1 MATLI
6 STGRNMKLTTIRT
19 VGGLTGLIILG
30 ACGSSP
36 QPTERL
42 VSAQAA
48 MRAAK
53 EVGAS
58 QYPQAQLHEKL
69 AQEQLERA
77 QKLIADGENER
88 AERLLWR
95 ATADAE
101 LAIAVTREA
110 TSKKAA
116 EAAAAGAR

>member
-19 VGGLTGLIILG
+19 MGGLTGLILLG
-30 ACGSSP
+30 ACGSAP

-77 QKLIADGENER
+77 QKLIADGDNER

-116 EAAAAGAR
+116 EAAGAR

>member
-1 MATLI
+1 VEPVTLRSI
-6 STGRNMKLTTIRT
+6 GVL
-19 VGGLTGLIILG
+19 GGVILWG
-30 ACGSSP
+30 ACGSAP

-53 EVGAS
+53 EVGAD
-58 QYPQAQLHEKL
+58 QYPQAQLHAQL
-69 AQEQLERA
+69 AQEQLDRA
-77 QKLIADGENER
+77 QKLIADGDNEK

-101 LAIAVTREA
+101 LAVAVTREGN
-110 TSKKAA
+110 SKKEAVAA
-116 EAAAAGAR
+116 EQAATK

>member
-1 MATLI
+1 MEIT
-6 STGRNMKLTTIRT
+6 MKLLT
-19 VGGLTGLIILG
+19 VGTLGALGGLMFLG

-42 VSAQAA
+42 ASAEAA

-58 QYPQAQLHEKL
+58 QYPQAQLHTQL
-69 AQEQLERA
+69 AQEELEHA
-77 QKLIADGENER
+77 QKLIKDGDNER

-110 TSKKAA
+110 TARSAATAA
-116 EAAAAGAR
+116 ESGSHP

>member
-1 MATLI
+1 VEPVTLRI
-6 STGRNMKLTTIRT
+6 IGVLS
-19 VGGLTGLIILG
+19 GLVLWG
-30 ACGSSP
+30 ACGSGP

-53 EVGAS
+53 EVGAD
-58 QYPQAQLHEKL
+58 QYPQAQLHAQL

-77 QKLIADGENER
+77 QKLIADGENEK

-101 LAIAVTREA
+101 LAVAVTREGN
-110 TSKKAA
+110 SKK
-116 EAAAAGAR
+116 EAAAVEQAATK